1 MPTAIIHLMN
11 EDPILGELDSLPAT
25 NDTVIVV
32 KNPRRKDGKD
42 VHYIDPSVTSV
53 IWPINRIAFIEV
65 LPLGEDEE
73 IITHVRE

>member
-11 EDPILGELDSLPAT
+11 EDPILGEMDSLPAS
-25 NDTVIVV
+25 NDTVIIV

-65 LPLGEDEE
+65 LPIGEDEE